1 MSDNLLVEIFPSAAP
16 FPLVLSQ
23 PPMAIHFYCR
33 RCRQL
38 LGIAT
43 RKAGTEIQCPKCAF
57 PQTVPSKKEATATV
71 AMTRVAAAVQRSHQ
85 TPDSVVYDDE
95 AAVMGTPGHH
105 GSNQTEPL
113 SPFASGAPLSP
124 FASGAPVPRA
134 AYEAGRPMPPGTILY
149 RRRTLYVHA
158 VLFLLLGGG
167 AFVAGY
173 FVGRGDA
180 ALEPPVAH
188 RRLPKESVLVDGKI
202 YYDTG
207 TGSVAPDAGAVLIAL
222 PAGRLPE
229 ATLSIEDL
237 RPVDPAPTPT
247 SQSVRRIEDLGG
259 IHTRADAAGAFAV
272 VLPVEG
278 SYHVLI
284 ISRQT
289 TRQEDTAIDEL
300 DLSQMQSYFYRAAD
314 LVGPY
319 KYRWTLEQITPATP
333 TIDHNFGRSGR

>member
-1 MSDNLLVEIFPSAAP
+1 MSDNLLMEIFPSAAP
-16 FPLVLSQ
+16 FSLVLSQ

-43 RKAGTEIQCPKCAF
+43 RKAGAEIQCPKCAF

-71 AMTRVAAAVQRSHQ
+71 AMTRAAAAVQRSHQ

-95 AAVMGTPGHH
+95 ASVMGTPGQR

-113 SPFASGAPLSP
+113 SSFGSGA
-124 FASGAPVPRA
+124 AVPRA

-180 ALEPPVAH
+180 ALEPPLAH
-188 RRLPKESVLVDGKI
+188 RRVPKESVLVDGKI

-222 PAGRLPE
+222 PAGKLPE

-247 SQSVRRIEDLGG
+247 SKRVRRLEALGG
-259 IHTRADAAGAFAV
+259 VNARADAAGASALV
-272 VLPVEG
+272 TPVEG
-278 SYHVLI
+278 SYPVLI
-284 ISRQT
+284 LSRQ
-289 TRQEDTAIDEL
+289 RSRPEDTAIDEF

-319 KYRWTLEQITPATP
+319 KYRWTLEQITPASP
-333 TIDHNFGRSGR
+333 PIDHNFGRSGEE